1 MIKYA
6 ITNFKYGYGNA
17 IAVLIFAFTL
27 VVTAL
32 YHLLFA
38 RRNERIEY

>member
-17 IAVLIFAFTL
+17 IAVLIFVFTL
-27 VVTAL
+27 VVTAV
-32 YHLLFA
+32 YQLLIA
-38 RRNERIEY
+38 RRTERIEY